1 MDEYMD
7 LRPLKYTEHKTSVT
21 KYTNTSPGKNLS
33 GETRPDSVRTVRV
46 SVTDPYATDSSSD
59 EEEDFLF
66 PRRRVKRFVSEI
78 KVEPGCC
85 NNNANITGGVS
96 MKERKRLSDETQSPA
111 VASNRHHRSLKVS
124 VSSGQNGRKFR
135 GVRQRPWGKWAA
147 EIRDPEQR
155 RRIWLGTF
163 DTAEEAAVV
172 YDNAAIR
179 LRGPDALTNFSVP
192 AQSQEEETTEPEQPV
207 LDKPESI
214 ITTTTTTTSS
224 SESTEDFQHI
234 SSPTSVLN
242 LQSSEEMQQ
251 IQHPFKS
258 AKPEPESSDAQW
270 WNTRFSTGSSDSD
283 DSFPL
288 DTPFLDNYFN
298 ESPPEMSIFDQPMG
312 QVFSGN
318 DDIFGDM
325 FLGGHSSMNIEDEF
339 TSSCIK
345 DIGSMF
351 SDFDDSLISE
361 LLVV

>member
-7 LRPLKYTEHKTSVT
+7 LRPLKYTEHKTSIT
-21 KYTNTSPGKNLS
+21 KYTNNTSPLKNIS
-33 GETRPDSVRTVRV
+33 GETRPGSVRLV
-46 SVTDPYATDSSSD
+46 SVFVTDPYATDSSSD

-66 PRRRVKRFVSEI
+66 PHRRVKRFVNEI
-78 KVEPGCC
+78 KVEPGC
-85 NNNANITGGVS
+85 NNVNTTRVS
-96 MKERKRLSDETQSPA
+96 MKERIRLSVETQSPA
-111 VASNRHHRSLKVS
+111 ASNRNRSLKVS
-124 VSSGQNGRKFR
+124 IPSAQNGRKFR

-163 DTAEEAAVV
+163 ETAEEAAVV

-179 LRGPDALTNFSVP
+179 LRGPDALTNFSVRP
-192 AQSQEEETTEPEQPV
+192 QSQEEGEELEQPV
-207 LDKPESI
+207 IDKPESI
-214 ITTTTTTTSS
+214 ITTTTTTSS

-234 SSPTSVLN
+234 SSPTSVLII
-242 LQSSEEMQQ
+242 QASEEMQQ
-251 IQHPFKS
+251 IQQPFKP
-258 AKPEPESSDAQW
+258 AKPEPESSDAPW
-270 WNTRFSTGSSDSD
+270 WHTGSSESD

-298 ESPPEMSIFDQPMG
+298 ESPPDISIFDQPMG

-325 FLGGHSSMNIEDEF
+325 FLGGQSIMNIEDEF
-339 TSSCIK
+339 TSSSIK

>member
-21 KYTNTSPGKNLS
+21 KYTNTSPGKNIS
-33 GETRPDSVRTVRV
+33 GKTRPDSVRTVRV

-66 PRRRVKRFVSEI
+66 PRRRVKRFVNEI
-78 KVEPGCC
+78 KVEPGC
-85 NNNANITGGVS
+85 NNNVVNIAGGVS

-111 VASNRHHRSLKVS
+111 ASSRHHRSLKVS
-124 VSSGQNGRKFR
+124 AGQNGRKFR

-163 DTAEEAAVV
+163 ETAEEAAVV

-192 AQSQEEETTEPEQPV
+192 PQSREEDESEPEQPV
-207 LDKPESI
+207 IDKPESI
-214 ITTTTTTTSS
+214 ITTTTSS

-242 LQSSEEMQQ
+242 LQPSEEVQQ
-251 IQHPFKS
+251 IQKVFKS
-258 AKPEPESSDAQW
+258 AKPEPESSDAPW
-270 WNTRFSTGSSDSD
+270 WHTRFSTGSSESD

-298 ESPPEMSIFDQPMG
+298 ESPPEISIFDQPMG

-325 FLGGHSSMNIEDEF
+325 FLGGQSSMDIEDEL
-339 TSSCIK
+339 SIK

>member
-21 KYTNTSPGKNLS
+21 KYTNISPGGKNHS
-33 GETRPDSVRTVRV
+33 RPDSARTTVRV

-66 PRRRVKRFVSEI
+66 PRRRVKRFVYEI
-78 KVEPGCC
+78 RVEPGC
-85 NNNANITGGVS
+85 NNTGVS
-96 MKERKRLSDETQSPA
+96 MKERKRLSDETQPPA
-111 VASNRHHRSLKVS
+111 AAASNRHHRSLKVS
-124 VSSGQNGRKFR
+124 TSSGQNGRKFR

-163 DTAEEAAVV
+163 ETAEEAAVV

-192 AQSQEEETTEPEQPV
+192 PQCQEEQESEPEQPV
-207 LDKPESI
+207 INKPESI
-214 ITTTTTTTSS
+214 ITTTTITTSS

-242 LQSSEEMQQ
+242 LQPSEEMQQ
-251 IQHPFKS
+251 IQQPFKS
-258 AKPEPESSDAQW
+258 AKPEPESSDAPW
-270 WNTRFSTGSSDSD
+270 WHTRFSTGSSESD

-298 ESPPEMSIFDQPMG
+298 DSPLEVSIFDQPMG
-312 QVFSGN
+312 HVFSGN
-318 DDIFGDM
+318 DDVFGDM
-325 FLGGHSSMNIEDEF
+325 FLGGQSSMNMEDEF
-339 TSSCIK
+339 TSSSIK